1 MLELLNTDTLLRLW
15 QGLFVTLEISFIS
28 TIITSI
34 GGLFLGILMSFKNTY
49 IYAFCRL
56 GLEFVRVMPLLVW
69 FFVVYFG
76 FPRWF
81 GWDLSSVS
89 VAIIV
94 FSIWGCFEMMDLVR
108 VSLQSIPKHQYE
120 SASSLGLNT
129 VQSFAYVIIP
139 QAMRRLTPMSMNLLT
154 RMIKSTTF
162 AYLIGAVELVKVG
175 QQIIEFHNR
184 NDFAPFIIY
193 GLIFFYLFYTLLSY
207 HFIFKKI
214 REKMELK

>member
-28 TIITSI
+28 IIITSI

-56 GLEFVRVMPLLVW
+56 SLEFVRVMPLLVW
-69 FFVVYFG
+69 LFVVYFG

-89 VAIIV
+89 AAIIV

-129 VQSFAYVIIP
+129 VQSFVYIIIP

-193 GLIFFYLFYTLLSY
+193 GLIFFIFFILCYPITLYSRKLE
-207 HFIFKKI
+207 KKWS
-214 REKMELK
+214 

>member
-1 MLELLNTDTLLRLW
+1 M
-15 QGLFVTLEISFIS
+15 
-28 TIITSI
+28 
-34 GGLFLGILMSFKNTY
+34 
-49 IYAFCRL
+49 

-69 FFVVYFG
+69 LFVVYFG

-89 VAIIV
+89 AAIIV

-193 GLIFFYLFYTLLSY
+193 GLIFFIFFILCYPITLYSRKLE
-207 HFIFKKI
+207 KKWS
-214 REKMELK
+214 

>member
-28 TIITSI
+28 IIITSI

-49 IYAFCRL
+49 IYAFFFL
-56 GLEFVRVMPLLVW
+56 FLEFVRVMPLLVW
-69 FFVVYFG
+69 LFVVYFG

-89 VAIIV
+89 AAIIV

-193 GLIFFYLFYTLLSY
+193 GLIFFIFFILCYPITLYSRKLE
-207 HFIFKKI
+207 KKWS
-214 REKMELK
+214 

>member
-15 QGLFVTLEISFIS
+15 QGLFVTLEISFIGI
-28 TIITSI
+28 IITSI

-56 GLEFVRVMPLLVW
+56 CLEFVRVMPLLVW
-69 FFVVYFG
+69 LFVVYFG

-89 VAIIV
+89 AAIIV

-139 QAMRRLTPMSMNLLT
+139 QAMRCLTPMSMNLLT

-193 GLIFFYLFYTLLSY
+193 GLIFFIFFILCYPITLYSRKLE
-207 HFIFKKI
+207 KKWS
-214 REKMELK
+214 

>member
-28 TIITSI
+28 IIITSI

-56 GLEFVRVMPLLVW
+56 CLEFVRVMPLLVW
-69 FFVVYFG
+69 LFVVYFG

-81 GWDLSSVS
+81 EWDLSSVS
-89 VAIIV
+89 AAIIV

-139 QAMRRLTPMSMNLLT
+139 QAMRCLTPMSMNLLT

-193 GLIFFYLFYTLLSY
+193 GLIFFIFFILCYPITLYSRKLE
-207 HFIFKKI
+207 KKWS
-214 REKMELK
+214 

>member
-28 TIITSI
+28 IIITSI

-56 GLEFVRVMPLLVW
+56 CLEFVRVMPLLVW
-69 FFVVYFG
+69 LFVVYFG

-89 VAIIV
+89 AAIIV

-139 QAMRRLTPMSMNLLT
+139 QAMRCLTPMSMNLLT

-193 GLIFFYLFYTLLSY
+193 GLIFLSFLY
-207 HFIFKKI
+207 FVILSLYI
-214 REKMELK
+214 QEN

>member
-28 TIITSI
+28 IIITSI

-56 GLEFVRVMPLLVW
+56 FLEFVRVMPLLVW
-69 FFVVYFG
+69 LFVVYFG

-89 VAIIV
+89 AAIIV

-193 GLIFFYLFYTLLSY
+193 GLIFFIFFILCYPITLYSRKLE
-207 HFIFKKI
+207 KKWS
-214 REKMELK
+214 

>member
-15 QGLFVTLEISFIS
+15 QGFFITLEISFIS
-28 TIITSI
+28 IIITSI

-56 GLEFVRVMPLLVW
+56 GLEFVCVMPLLVW
-69 FFVVYFG
+69 LFVVYFG

-81 GWDLSSVS
+81 GWDFSSVS
-89 VAIIV
+89 AAIIV

-120 SASSLGLNT
+120 SALSLGLNT
-129 VQSFAYVIIP
+129 VQSFVYIIIP

-193 GLIFFYLFYTLLSY
+193 GLIFFIFFILCYPITLYSRKLE
-207 HFIFKKI
+207 KKWS
-214 REKMELK
+214 

>member
-28 TIITSI
+28 IVITSI

-56 GLEFVRVMPLLVW
+56 GLEFVSVMPLLVW
-69 FFVVYFG
+69 LFVVYFG

-89 VAIIV
+89 AAIIV

-193 GLIFFYLFYTLLSY
+193 GLIFFIFFILCYPITLYSRKLE
-207 HFIFKKI
+207 KKWS
-214 REKMELK
+214 